1 MFRGKEV
8 SLATLEK
15 PYIAASLSIDAM
27 ASYCA
32 SVFFVER
39 SIDHSFSLLLL
50 LPHFP
55 CSNRCFV
62 VIMSV
67 TTCIVVV
74 DVVSAVEFVVDMFSA
89 KHARSLT
96 TFHLEISFSTFN
108 EST

>member
-1 MFRGKEV
+1 
-8 SLATLEK
+8 
-15 PYIAASLSIDAM
+15 
-27 ASYCA
+27 
-32 SVFFVER
+32 
-39 SIDHSFSLLLL
+39 
-50 LPHFP
+50 
-55 CSNRCFV
+55 
-62 VIMSV
+62 MSV